1 MGGGLGRRDR
11 GSQEES
17 RVHTQGVREQ
27 RRSRQEGH
35 PNKKIK
41 ANKTPKKDKQRGQG
55 RAGGG
60 GSREPTKAQ
69 RYTTSRAEKRHA
81 DDPH

>member
-1 MGGGLGRRDR
+1 MGGGTGRRDR
-11 GSQEES
+11 GSTERS
-17 RVHTQGVREQ
+17 RRHTQGAREQ
-27 RRSRQEGH
+27 RRVQQEGA
-35 PNKKIK
+35 PKEKIK

-55 RAGGG
+55 RAGGR

-69 RYTTSRAEKRHA
+69 RYTSSRAEKRHA